1 VRGNA
6 GSDDLGGEETMEII
20 YWLIVGLV
28 AGVIAKAI
36 MPGTSKEPSGWILT
50 IVLGIVGAILGG
62 WLASTVFGFGATNIL
77 MQIVIA
83 VIGAILLIAV
93 LRLLTGRRAA

>member
-1 VRGNA
+1 MGNI
-6 GSDDLGGEETMEII
+6 L

-36 MPGTSKEPSGWILT
+36 MPGTSKEPSGWIMT
-50 IVLGIVGAILGG
+50 IVLGIVGALIGG
-62 WLASTVFGFGATNIL
+62 FLATSVFGIAASNIL

-83 VIGAILLIAV
+83 VIGAIVLIAA
-93 LRLLTGRRAA
+93 LRLVTGGRRAV